1 MKVYPE
7 KIKITPPYITFKLKE
22 IPCGVSFS
30 QKKKDKQNKILET
43 RKKDMLT
50 KSNTGRMSQLSMV
63 TAVESRLDTERVN
76 VKIVLPDGSKKTK
89 WNVSVEAGREFAYNY
104 WMKNHNISNK
114 VDDYEVIFAKPQKI
128 AEEARLSI

>member
-1 MKVYPE
+1 
-7 KIKITPPYITFKLKE
+7 
-22 IPCGVSFS
+22 
-30 QKKKDKQNKILET
+30 
-43 RKKDMLT
+43 MLT

-63 TAVESRLDTERVN
+63 TAVESKLDTERVN

-114 VDDYEVIFAKPQKI
+114 VDDYEVIFAKPKKI

>member
-7 KIKITPPYITFKLKE
+7 EIIVKPPYITFKLKE

-30 QKKKDKQNKILET
+30 QKKKDKQDKILET
-43 RKKDMLT
+43 RKQDMLT

-63 TAVESRLDTERVN
+63 SIVESKLDTKRVN
-76 VKIVLPDGSKKTK
+76 VKIVLPDRKSKAKY
-89 WNVSVEAGREFAYNY
+89 NVSVEAGRDWAYYY

-114 VDDYEVIFAKPQKI
+114 VDDYEVIFAKPKKI
-128 AEEARLSI
+128 TEEARLSI